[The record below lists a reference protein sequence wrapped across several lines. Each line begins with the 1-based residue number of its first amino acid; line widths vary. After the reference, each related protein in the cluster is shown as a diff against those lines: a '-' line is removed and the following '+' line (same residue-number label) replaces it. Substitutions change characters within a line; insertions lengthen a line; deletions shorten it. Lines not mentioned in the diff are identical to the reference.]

1 MSADLVV
8 YNQSVEEAPSSSV
21 MTDKKWLQVLDQ
33 NNGSYSVRSIHI
45 RNHKFIHQ

>member
-21 MTDKKWLQVLDQ
+21 MTEK
-33 NNGSYSVRSIHI
+33 NGF
-45 RNHKFIHQ
+45 KF